1 LVVVSVEVKKENI
14 VVVVVSTPAGEN
26 SVSVDDPEVDDIVN
40 IADEA
45 FENVVAIVFIPFNC
59 FF

>member
-1 LVVVSVEVKKENI
+1 
-14 VVVVVSTPAGEN
+14 VVVVSTPAGKN